1 MSEGDT
7 RSAVLCRSGVTFVDK
22 MDQFISGS
30 SICKGLGELARCFL
44 YHVRSH
50 ANLVHTQILGVCR
63 SFDRPMPGPFPA
75 SPQKPGKS
83 ALRTRLSE
91 LHHFMQSPSG
101 WDPREHSKALHLQR
115 KALSITQLNICT
127 SDWTGFKLL
136 FPNFMSLKYAKITH
150 KILTNTD
157 INNKKHQ
164 KMLLNKD

>member
-1 MSEGDT
+1 MVLRIFSKAGLSKDLYSKVYKTCGIKKSEDDT

-50 ANLVHTQILGVCR
+50 ANLVHPQILSVCR

-75 SPQKPGKS
+75 SPPKPGKS

-91 LHHFMQSPSG
+91 LRHFMQSPSG
-101 WDPREHSKALHLQR
+101 
-115 KALSITQLNICT
+115 
-127 SDWTGFKLL
+127 
-136 FPNFMSLKYAKITH
+136 
-150 KILTNTD
+150 
-157 INNKKHQ
+157 
-164 KMLLNKD
+164 

>member
-1 MSEGDT
+1 MVLRIFSKAGLSKDLYSKVYKTCGIKMSEDDT

-50 ANLVHTQILGVCR
+50 ANLVHPQILGVCR
-63 SFDRPMPGPFPA
+63 SFDRPMPGTFPA
-75 SPQKPGKS
+75 SPPKPGKS

-101 WDPREHSKALHLQR
+101 
-115 KALSITQLNICT
+115 
-127 SDWTGFKLL
+127 
-136 FPNFMSLKYAKITH
+136 
-150 KILTNTD
+150 
-157 INNKKHQ
+157 
-164 KMLLNKD
+164 